1 MSALFDVSRW
11 SERAR
16 EHVRRHG
23 FAPDIAAN
31 AVQNALVTLAEKS
44 REPGFMPPLDPKTYL
59 FTRAVQE
66 AHALVRAERTDGA
79 TSSSVGGPR
88 APLSVSLDAAAGVT
102 ATELTGREGAC
113 RVTPSD
119 ARISNNLECCAPS
132 QLFHPSGDA
141 CATAFGEVELPVP
154 SDEVTRKV
162 RRANVPGD
170 AVVVKLLTAW
180 HRARWLCD
188 EGVFAERAGALVD
201 AARVR
206 AYVGE
211 ERWEQAT
218 RRAAH
223 LQRLIGEARHSICM
237 FFSGWRRA
245 EADDLT
251 QITLVRALTRID
263 RLALCSDEQ
272 VEHFLRGCAR
282 RVRQEA
288 SKKSLSVG
296 MRSREAPPRLPEGQG
311 SLDEWMSA
319 EGLRQEIAL
328 PPVPEVLVAAKEEQ
342 IEEDEIRAEVWA
354 RLPEKPR
361 RVLDEDLA
369 KAGGEATEPTEAESP
384 APARRAQSSQKR
396 MERLRARALLRD
408 LTVEVRRERAM
419 RAAGRPQRAP
429 TRHPPCLRPPRP
441 LDWAHR
447 RA

>member
-1 MSALFDVSRW
+1 MLNGGGLPACFASMLRCACPSRDPEIC
-11 SERAR
+11 SGLA
-16 EHVRRHG
+16 
-23 FAPDIAAN
+23 IA
-31 AVQNALVTLAEKS
+31 
-44 REPGFMPPLDPKTYL
+44 G
-59 FTRAVQE
+59 
-66 AHALVRAERTDGA
+66 DG
-79 TSSSVGGPR
+79 
-88 APLSVSLDAAAGVT
+88 
-102 ATELTGREGAC
+102 GAC
-113 RVTPSD
+113 GDAPHD
-119 ARISNNLECCAPS
+119 ARIPHDLERCAPS
-132 QLFHPSGDA
+132 RDRDVPSGGT
-141 CATAFGEVELPVP
+141 CATACVGVEIPFP
-154 SDEVTRKV
+154 GDKVTRPV
-162 RRANVPGD
+162 RRVDLPAD
-170 AVVVKLLTAW
+170 AVIVKLLAAW
-180 HRARWLCD
+180 HRARWPCD
-188 EGVFAERAGALVD
+188 VGVFTGSAGRPADAE
-201 AARVR
+201 RVR

-218 RRAAH
+218 RRAVH

-288 SKKSLSVG
+288 IKKSLSVG

-354 RLPEKPR
+354 RLPAKPR

-369 KAGGEATEPTEAESP
+369 QARGEATEPTEAESP

-419 RAAGRPQRAP
+419 HAAGRPQRAP
-429 TRHPPCLRPPRP
+429 TRRPPSPRPPRP